1 MKTNLLPFKIAVF
14 VSLIFI
20 SCNTNNSSE
29 SDKKGG
35 YTDGATTLFT
45 KVTSETSKITFKNMI
60 REDLEFNFL
69 NYPYLYTGA
78 GVATGD
84 IDNDG
89 LVDVYLTANFGPNK
103 LYKNKGNFVFEDIT
117 VSSKTEDYQ
126 GFATGATMLDIN
138 NDGWL
143 DIYVSKAGSMDS
155 DEGRRNL
162 LFVNQKDGTFKEEA
176 KKWGIDDPGYTTQ
189 VFQLD
194 YDKDGDLDLYVLN
207 YRYDFKNN
215 TKISGDLQ
223 SQIEETTSDQLYRN
237 DGTIFT
243 KVTGEAGIYNKAW
256 GLSGAIGD
264 FNNDGWDD
272 IYVSNDYLE
281 PDIMYINQKNGTFK
295 DEIKERMNHIS
306 FNSMGSD
313 YADLNNDLLPDLIT
327 VDMLAENYA

>member
-103 LYKNKGNFVFEDIT
+103 LYKN
-117 VSSKTEDYQ
+117 
-126 GFATGATMLDIN
+126 LD
-138 NDGWL
+138 
-143 DIYVSKAGSMDS
+143 
-155 DEGRRNL
+155 NL
-162 LFVNQKDGTFKEEA
+162 PF
-176 KKWGIDDPGYTTQ
+176 
-189 VFQLD
+189 
-194 YDKDGDLDLYVLN
+194 
-207 YRYDFKNN
+207 
-215 TKISGDLQ
+215 
-223 SQIEETTSDQLYRN
+223 
-237 DGTIFT
+237 
-243 KVTGEAGIYNKAW
+243 
-256 GLSGAIGD
+256 
-264 FNNDGWDD
+264 
-272 IYVSNDYLE
+272 
-281 PDIMYINQKNGTFK
+281 
-295 DEIKERMNHIS
+295 
-306 FNSMGSD
+306 
-313 YADLNNDLLPDLIT
+313 
-327 VDMLAENYA
+327 